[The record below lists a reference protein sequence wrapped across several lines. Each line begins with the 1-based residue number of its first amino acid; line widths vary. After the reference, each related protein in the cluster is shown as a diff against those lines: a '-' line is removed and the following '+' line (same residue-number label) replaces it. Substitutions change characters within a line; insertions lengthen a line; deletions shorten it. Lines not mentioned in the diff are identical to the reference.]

1 MSGHLGAAVN
11 AFVDGELDDVRRD
24 EVLTHLAWCGACRV
38 EVDALRRFKDTLRAA
53 APAVPMDLSARL
65 MAVSSFPTATIET
78 HPVRR
83 RRHLDVHPRL
93 RRGAVSGAF
102 VVLGIGG
109 AISLAGPPPR
119 QPVAPVDPTNA
130 GFVSD
135 HWTTTR
141 EVPLTEV
148 NVVPAAART
157 SQPSP

>member
-1 MSGHLGAAVN
+1 MTGHLGAAVN
-11 AFVDGELDDVRRD
+11 AFVDGELDHVRRD
-24 EVLTHLAWCGACRV
+24 EVLTHLAWCSSCRV
-38 EVDALRRFKDTLRAA
+38 EVESLRRFKDTLRAA

-65 MAVSSFPTATIET
+65 MAVSTFPTAEIPT
-78 HPVRR
+78 HPRR
-83 RRHLDVHPRL
+83 RPLHGHPRL
-93 RRGAVSGAF
+93 RRTAVSGAF